1 MANVQHA
8 GHTFWTPNVN
18 IFRDPRWGRGQETP
32 GEDPTLNAAYA
43 AEFPAGMQGP
53 DPNRLK
59 ASACL
64 KHYVACASAGQLQLV
79 LSFVGRTV

>member
-1 MANVQHA
+1 MLLLNVVERLQCFL
-8 GHTFWTPNVN
+8 TTDVL
-18 IFRDPRWGRGQETP
+18 GRP

-64 KHYVACASAGQLQLV
+64 KHYVACASAGQLY
-79 LSFVGRTV
+79 